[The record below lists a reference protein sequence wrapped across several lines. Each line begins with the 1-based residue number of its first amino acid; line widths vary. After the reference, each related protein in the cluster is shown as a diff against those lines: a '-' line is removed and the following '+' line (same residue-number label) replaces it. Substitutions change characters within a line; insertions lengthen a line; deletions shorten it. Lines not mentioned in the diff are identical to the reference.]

1 MNFIKLVL
9 KKIKTI
15 IPIKFYENLL
25 PYSLNFYHFN
35 KLNNVRIFIK
45 REDLWHYAIDKT
57 EQNFIIIWYIEDN
70 YKKIFIAKNQSL
82 RLLQIHLLL
91 PKNGITCGIK
101 KNIDDKRVKL
111 KENFRISS

>member
-9 KKIKTI
+9 KKIFTI

-45 REDLWHYAIDKT
+45 REDLWHYAIDKIGA
-57 EQNFIIIWYIEDN
+57 QSKISFIEFGTFEI
-70 YKKIFIAKNQSL
+70 
-82 RLLQIHLLL
+82 
-91 PKNGITCGIK
+91 
-101 KNIDDKRVKL
+101 
-111 KENFRISS
+111 